1 MASNP
6 ALLTCPGSTWTA
18 EKNKLFED
26 ALAVYEEGTLDRWQR
41 IANAVGGKT
50 SVEEVK
56 KHYEILQHDIDLIE
70 SDKVPL
76 PQYKTS
82 EDKLGNQHM
91 SLKHSNL

>member
-1 MASNP
+1 MATNP
-6 ALLTCPGSTWTA
+6 VPSTGPQLTWTV
-18 EKNKLFED
+18 EKNKLFEN
-26 ALAVYEEGTLDRWQR
+26 ALAVYDEGTPDRWQR

-56 KHYEILQHDIDLIE
+56 EHYEILRHDINLIE

-76 PQYKTS
+76 PQYKPS
-82 EDKLGNQHM
+82 EDKLSSQHM

>member
-6 ALLTCPGSTWTA
+6 VPSTSSRSTWTA
-18 EKNKLFED
+18 EKNKLFEN
-26 ALAVYEEGTLDRWQR
+26 ALAVYEEGTPDRWQR

-56 KHYEILQHDIDLIE
+56 EHYEILQHDINLIE

-76 PQYKTS
+76 PQYKPS
-82 EDKLGNQHM
+82 EDKLSNQHL